1 MASNDK
7 SALEGS
13 INFVI
18 ISGILFSVLLFGI
31 ANTYEPQIDAQFD
44 IFEFIFALGFVVPG
58 IFSIVVAKR
67 YWGSH
72 VFGRAYFSLGLGF
85 LATGIG
91 QYLWFYY
98 QLNGFVNPYPYYP
111 DILFSLYYPFG
122 LYHLRSNIHF
132 FKRKLDR
139 NQKILLIFIPT
150 VATSL
155 YAFALLVPITVVGG
169 VPDLLTHQVTI
180 GDTSFELI
188 PTNTVDETHHVTV
201 DNISY
206 NLVPVNSTGSTT
218 YPQIYDK
225 NVVFKFVPLAITSVK
240 FGEIAN
246 HDQVFWNGFFMG
258 TYYVA
263 GTTAILAYALVGFQV
278 FRKTVLGIPWG
289 LLLAGL
295 GLISIGDIAYYYAS
309 IYSYDRTNPIVGIYV
324 TGCMIVCYALM
335 KHRQQI

>member
-1 MASNDK
+1 MVSNEK
-7 SALEGS
+7 STLGGS

-18 ISGILFSVLLFGI
+18 IGGIVFSALLFGV

-58 IFSIVVAKR
+58 IFSMAVAKR

-72 VFGRAYFSLGLGF
+72 IFGRAYFSLGLGF

-98 QLNGFVNPYPYYP
+98 QMKGFVNPYPYYP
-111 DILFSLYYPFG
+111 DILFSLYYPCG
-122 LYHLRSNIHF
+122 IYHLMSNIHF
-132 FKRKLDR
+132 FKRKLNR
-139 NQKILLIFIPT
+139 SQKIMLVCIPT
-150 VATSL
+150 VTTLL
-155 YAFALLVPITVVGG
+155 YAFALLVPVTVMDG
-169 VPDLLTHQVTI
+169 VPDLLTHQITI
-180 GDTSFELI
+180 DDTSFELI
-188 PTNTVDETHHVTV
+188 PANTVDETHHATI
-201 DNISY
+201 DNTSY
-206 NLVPVNSTGSTT
+206 NLVPVNSTGSTI

-225 NVVFKFVPLAITSVK
+225 NVAFKFVPLVFTNTK
-240 FGEIAN
+240 FGEITH
-246 HDQVFWNGFFMG
+246 HDQIFWNGFFMG

-263 GTTAILAYALVGFQV
+263 GTTTIFAYALVGFQI

-309 IYSYDRTNPIVGIYV
+309 IYSYDRTNPIVVIYV
-324 TGCMIVCYALM
+324 TGCMLVSYALL
-335 KHRQQI
+335 KHRQQL